1 MFRENRCV
9 FEKVVVLF
17 LKEEAM
23 DGLATCIAS
32 GLVGFTDKDPVD
44 FVKDYILRKTIITN
58 IDLVFKD
65 TSNEIVLSATADN
78 GKFFSC
84 CIQTPKITDYI
95 DRRFEHHPVGSYES
109 EVRTRFWGAMQ
120 ECENFVA
127 GESLQW

>member
-1 MFRENRCV
+1 
-9 FEKVVVLF
+9 
-17 LKEEAM
+17 M
-23 DGLATCIAS
+23 DGLAVCIAS
-32 GLVGFTDKDPVD
+32 GLVGFSTDKDPVL
-44 FVKDYILRKTIITN
+44 FVKDHILRKTILTN

-84 CIQTPKITDYI
+84 CIQTPKTTDYI
-95 DRRFEHHPVGSYES
+95 DRRFEHYPVGSYES

>member
-9 FEKVVVLF
+9 FEKVVVLL
-17 LKEEAM
+17 LKEKAM
-23 DGLATCIAS
+23 DGLATCIAT
-32 GLVGFTDKDPVD
+32 GLVGFSNDKDPVD
-44 FVKDYILRKTIITN
+44 FVKDHILRKTILTN

-65 TSNEIVLSATADN
+65 TANEIVLSATADN

-84 CIQTPKITDYI
+84 CIQTPKAPEQEELLTGYM
-95 DRRFEHHPVGSYES
+95 S
-109 EVRTRFWGAMQ
+109 ELRKQFWEAMQ

>member
-32 GLVGFTDKDPVD
+32 GLVGFSTDKNPVL
-44 FVKDYILRKTIITN
+44 FIKEHILRKTILTN

-65 TSNEIVLSATADN
+65 TANEIVLSATADN

-84 CIQTPKITDYI
+84 CIQTPNVPEQEELFTGYM
-95 DRRFEHHPVGSYES
+95 S
-109 EVRTRFWGAMQ
+109 EVRKQFWGAMQ